1 MVEIELDGK
10 AVEVPQGSMVMHA
23 ANKLG
28 TYIPHFCYHKK
39 LSIAANCRM
48 CLVEVEKAP
57 KPLPA
62 CATPVTQGMKVFT
75 HSAKAVEAQRS
86 VMEFLLINHPLD
98 CPICDQ
104 GGECQLQDLAVGYG
118 KSNSRYEEDKRVVF
132 HKNVGPL
139 ISMQEMTRC
148 IHCTRC
154 VRFGQEV
161 AGVMEL
167 GMVNRG
173 EHSEITTFAG
183 QTIDSELS
191 GNMIDLCPV
200 GALTSKPFRY
210 AARTWELGRKRSVSP
225 HDSLGANTTIQTK
238 ANKVMRVVALEN
250 DAINECWIS
259 DRDRF
264 AYEGL
269 NSADRV
275 TTPMVKQGGQW
286 LETDWQSAMDY
297 VAHSLKTISSENGPE
312 AVAALAHPISSTEE
326 LYLLQKMI
334 RGLGSKQVETRL
346 RQTDVKGAA
355 STPWLGMSISKV
367 SELDRVLVIG
377 SFLRKEQPLIATR
390 LRAGA
395 KRGLQVLRIDAG
407 GDDWL
412 IPNTG
417 IAATPSAWL
426 NTLSEVALAV
436 AKAKSATAPAGT
448 PNLTVS
454 ATAQKIADSLLSG
467 ACSSVLLGSAAIAH
481 PQASDLHILAQFI
494 AEQAGA
500 TLGFLPVGGNAVGA
514 SLVNA
519 NGAGVESVLSGDHR
533 AVILMN
539 IEPDADLPNPTQ
551 ARAALAKANT
561 VIVLSAYKSADL
573 LEVADVILPISTFT
587 ETVST
592 FVNSEGRAQTI
603 QPAVKPLGDSRPAW
617 KVLRVLGGLLGLDG
631 FLYNMPEEVLGEALG
646 ENYCAKLSNQSTAAG
661 LTNLANGNAGS
672 SAGLERISDVGIYAG
687 DQIVRRSSAL
697 QLTRD
702 AKRGNQVGLGQ
713 VLFNE
718 LGLKEGDA
726 VRVTQGSHSVDL
738 PVTLEANLAK
748 DAVRISAGTM
758 ASAKLGSMFGP
769 VTVSKA

>member
-297 VAHSLKTISSENGPE
+297 VAHSLKTISAESGPE

-346 RQTDVKGAA
+346 RQTDIKGAA
-355 STPWLGMSISKV
+355 SAPWLGMPISKV

-390 LRAGA
+390 LRTGT
-395 KRGLQVLRIDAG
+395 KRGLQVSRIDAG

-412 IPNTG
+412 IPAKS
-417 IAATPSAWL
+417 IAATPSAWI
-426 NTLSEVALAV
+426 NALSEVALAV

-448 PNLTVS
+448 PNLPVS
-454 ATAQKIADSLLSG
+454 AAAQQIADSLLSG
-467 ACSSVLLGSAAIAH
+467 ASTSVLLGSAAIAH
-481 PQASDLHILAQFI
+481 PQASDLHVLAQFI
-494 AEQAGA
+494 AEQTGA

-519 NGAGVESVLSGDHR
+519 NGVGIESVLSGDRR

-539 IEPDADLPNPTQ
+539 IEPDADLPNPAQ

-561 VIVLSAYKSADL
+561 VIALSAYKSADL

-617 KVLRVLGGLLGLDG
+617 KVLRVLGGLLNLDG

-646 ENYCAKLSNQSTAAG
+646 ENYCTKLSNQSTASG
-661 LTNLANGNAGS
+661 LANGSAAAP
-672 SAGLERISDVGIYAG
+672 AGLERLSDVGIYAG

-713 VLFNE
+713 ALFSE

-726 VRVTQGSHSVDL
+726 VRVTQDGQSVDL
-738 PVTLEANLAK
+738 PVTLEANLATG
-748 DAVRISAGTM
+748 AVRISAGTM

>member
-10 AVEVPQGSMVMHA
+10 TVEVPQGSMVMHA

-28 TYIPHFCYHKK
+28 SYVPHFCYHKK

-118 KSNSRYEEDKRVVF
+118 KSNSRYDEEKRVVF

-139 ISMQEMTRC
+139 ISMQEMSRC

-167 GMVNRG
+167 GMINRG
-173 EHSEITTFAG
+173 EHSEISTFLG
-183 QTIDSELS
+183 QTVDSELS

-210 AARTWELGRKRSVSP
+210 EARTWELGRKRSVSP
-225 HDSLGANTTIQTK
+225 HDSLGANTTVQTK

-250 DAINECWIS
+250 EAINECWIS

-264 AYEGL
+264 SYEGL
-269 NSADRV
+269 NSQDRIS
-275 TTPMVKQGGQW
+275 TPMVKQGGQW
-286 LETDWQSAMDY
+286 LETDWQSALDY
-297 VAHSLKTISSENGPE
+297 VAHSLKTISAESG
-312 AVAALAHPISSTEE
+312 AQSIGALAHPISSAEE
-326 LYLLQKMI
+326 LHLLQKI
-334 RGLGSKQVETRL
+334 VRGIGSDQIETRL
-346 RQTDVKGAA
+346 RQTDIHSAA
-355 STPWLGMSISKV
+355 SAPWLGMPV
-367 SELDRVLVIG
+367 AHLSELDRALVIG
-377 SFLRKEQPLIATR
+377 SFLRKDQPVLAAR
-390 LRAGA
+390 LRTAS
-395 KRGLQVLRIDAG
+395 KRGLQLSRIDTG

-412 IPNTG
+412 ISDTG
-417 IAATPSAWL
+417 IAAAPSAWL

-436 AKAKSATAPAGT
+436 AKAKSVTAPDGT
-448 PNLTVS
+448 PNISVS
-454 ATAQKIADSLLSG
+454 AQAQKIADSLLSG
-467 ACSSVLLGSAAIAH
+467 TKVAVLIGSAAIAH
-481 PQASDLHILAQFI
+481 PQASDLHVLSQFI
-494 AEQAGA
+494 AQQAGA
-500 TLGFLPVGGNAVGA
+500 TLAFLPVGGNAVGA

-519 NGAGVESVLSGDHR
+519 NGAGVESVLSGDRR
-533 AVILMN
+533 AVVLMN
-539 IEPDADLPNPTQ
+539 LEPDFDLPNPEQ
-551 ARAALAKANT
+551 ARVALAKANT
-561 VIVLSAYKSADL
+561 VIAMTAYKSADL
-573 LEVADVILPISTFT
+573 LELADVILPITPYT

-592 FVNSEGRAQTI
+592 FVNAEGRAQTV
-603 QPAVKPLGDSRPAW
+603 QPSVKPLGDSRPAW
-617 KVLRVLGGLLGLDG
+617 KVLRVLGGLLSLDG
-631 FLYNMPEEVLGEALG
+631 FLFNLPEEVLGEALG
-646 ENYCAKLSNQSTAAG
+646 DHYCTRLSNQSTINTVVNG
-661 LTNLANGNAGS
+661 SLAPSN
-672 SAGLERISDVGIYAG
+672 GLERVTDINIYAG

-702 AKRGNQVGLGQ
+702 AKRANQVGLGQ
-713 VLFNE
+713 ALFSE
-718 LGLKEGDA
+718 FSLKEGDV
-726 VRVTQGSHSVDL
+726 VRVTQGSQSIDL
-738 PVTLEANLAK
+738 PATLELNLAPG
-748 DAVRISAGTM
+748 AVRISAGTV
-758 ASAKLGSMFGP
+758 ASTRLGSMFGP
-769 VTVSKA
+769 VTVSKV

>member
-10 AVEVPQGSMVMHA
+10 TVEVPQGSMVMHA

-28 TYIPHFCYHKK
+28 TYVPHFCYHKK

-118 KSNSRYEEDKRVVF
+118 KSNSRYDEEKRVVF

-167 GMVNRG
+167 GMINRG
-173 EHSEITTFAG
+173 EHSEITTFVG
-183 QTIDSELS
+183 QTVDSELS

-225 HDSLGANTTIQTK
+225 HDSLGSNTTVQAK

-250 DAINECWIS
+250 EAINECWIS

-264 AYEGL
+264 SYEGL
-269 NSADRV
+269 NSADRI

-286 LETDWQSAMDY
+286 LETDWQSALDY
-297 VAHSLKTISSENGPE
+297 VAHSLKTISAESGPE
-312 AVAALAHPISSTEE
+312 SIGALAHPISSVEE
-326 LYLLQKMI
+326 LHLLQKLV
-334 RGLGSKQVETRL
+334 RGLGSKHVETRL
-346 RQTDVKGAA
+346 RQTDVVAA
-355 STPWLGMSISKV
+355 ATAPWLGMPIAKIG
-367 SELDRVLVIG
+367 ELDRALIVG
-377 SFLRKEQPLIATR
+377 SFLRKDQPVLAARIRTAS
-390 LRAGA
+390 
-395 KRGLQVLRIDAG
+395 KRGLQVSRIDAG

-412 IPNTG
+412 IPSQG
-417 IAATPSAWL
+417 IAAAPSAWI
-426 NTLSEVALAV
+426 NTISEVAVAV
-436 AKAKSATAPAGT
+436 AKAKSVNPPSGT
-448 PNLTVS
+448 PSVS
-454 ATAQKIADSLLSG
+454 ISVEAQKIADSLLSG
-467 ACSSVLLGSAAIAH
+467 TSSAVLLGSAAISH
-481 PQASDLHILAQFI
+481 PHASDLHLLAQFI
-494 AEQAGA
+494 AEQTGA
-500 TLGFLPVGGNAVGA
+500 SLGFLPVGGNAVGA
-514 SLVNA
+514 ALVNA
-519 NGAGVESVLSGDHR
+519 NGEGVESVLSGDRR

-539 IEPDADLPNPTQ
+539 IEPDADLPNPVV
-551 ARAALAKANT
+551 ARAALGKANT
-561 VIVLSAYKSADL
+561 VIALSAYKSSDL
-573 LEVADVILPISTFT
+573 LEIADVILPISTFT

-592 FVNSEGRAQTI
+592 FVNLEGRSQTI
-603 QPAVKPLGDSRPAW
+603 QPSVKSLGDSRPAW
-617 KVLRVLGGLLGLDG
+617 KVLRVLGGLVGLDG
-631 FLYNMPEEVLGEALG
+631 FLFNMPEEVLGEALDEG
-646 ENYCAKLSNQSTAAG
+646 YCTRLNNKTSATVVTHAKAPSPGNFER
-661 LTNLANGNAGS
+661 LA
-672 SAGLERISDVGIYAG
+672 DVNIYAG

-702 AKRGNQVGLGQ
+702 AKRGNQAGLNQ
-713 VLFNE
+713 KTFTD
-718 LGLKEGDA
+718 LGLKEGDV
-726 VRVTQGSHSVDL
+726 VRITQGSQSVDM
-738 PVTLEANLAK
+738 PATLESNLASGV
-748 DAVRISAGTM
+748 VRISAGTVY
-758 ASAKLGSMFGP
+758 SAKLGSMFGP
-769 VTVSKA
+769 ITLAKA

>member
-23 ANKLG
+23 ANKIG

-118 KSNSRYEEDKRVVF
+118 KSNSRYEEEKRVVF

-225 HDSLGANTTIQTK
+225 HDSLGANTTVQTK

-264 AYEGL
+264 SYEGL
-269 NSADRV
+269 NSADRI

-286 LETDWQSAMDY
+286 LETDWESAMDY
-297 VAHSLKTISSENGPE
+297 VARSLKTISSENGPE
-312 AVAALAHPISSTEE
+312 AVAALAHPISSAEE

-334 RGLGSKQVETRL
+334 RGLGSNQVETRL
-346 RQTDVKGAA
+346 RQTDVKGASSA
-355 STPWLGMSISKV
+355 PWLGMPIAKL

-395 KRGLQVLRIDAG
+395 KRGLQVARIDAG

-412 IPNTG
+412 IPTVG
-417 IAATPSAWL
+417 IAAAPSAWL
-426 NTLSEVALAV
+426 NALSEVALAV
-436 AKAKSATAPAGT
+436 AKAKSVSAPAGT
-448 PNLTVS
+448 PNLPVS
-454 ATAQKIADSLLSG
+454 AAAQKIADSLLSG
-467 ACSSVLLGSAAIAH
+467 ASSSVLLGSAAIAH
-481 PQASDLHILAQFI
+481 PHASDLHVLAQFI
-494 AEQAGA
+494 AEQTGA

-514 SLVNA
+514 SLVGA
-519 NGAGVESVLSGDHR
+519 NGAGVESVLSGDRR

-539 IEPDADLPNPTQ
+539 IEPDADLPNPMQ

-561 VIVLSAYKSADL
+561 VIALSAYKSADL

-592 FVNSEGRAQTI
+592 FVNAEGRAQTI

-617 KVLRVLGGLLGLDG
+617 KVLRVLGGLLNLDG
-631 FLYNMPEEVLGEALG
+631 FLYNMPEEVLGEALP
-646 ENYCAKLSNQSTAAG
+646 ENYCTKLSNQSKATSLNNANAAQ
-661 LTNLANGNAGS
+661 S
-672 SAGLERISDVGIYAG
+672 SGLERLSDVGIYAG
-687 DQIVRRSSAL
+687 DQIVRRAPAL

-713 VLFNE
+713 ALFNE

-726 VRVTQGSHSVDL
+726 VRVTQDGQSVDL
-738 PVTLEANLAK
+738 PATLEVNLAK
-748 DAVRISAGTM
+748 RAVRISAGSL

>member
-23 ANKLG
+23 ANKIG

-118 KSNSRYEEDKRVVF
+118 KSNSRYEEEKRVVF

-139 ISMQEMTRC
+139 ISMQEMSRC

-167 GMVNRG
+167 GMINRG
-173 EHSEITTFAG
+173 EHSEITTFVG
-183 QTIDSELS
+183 QTVDSELS
-191 GNMIDLCPV
+191 GNMIDICPV

-225 HDSLGANTTIQTK
+225 HDSLGANTTVQTK

-250 DAINECWIS
+250 EAINECWIS

-264 AYEGL
+264 SYEGL
-269 NSADRV
+269 NSADRI

-286 LETDWQSAMDY
+286 LETDWQSALDY
-297 VAHSLKTISSENGPE
+297 VAHSLKTIAAESGAESIG
-312 AVAALAHPISSTEE
+312 ALAHPISSTEE
-326 LYLLQKMI
+326 LHLLQKLI
-334 RGLGSKQVETRL
+334 RGLGSNQVETRL
-346 RQTDVKGAA
+346 RQTDVAGASSA
-355 STPWLGMSISKV
+355 PWLGMPITKLSD
-367 SELDRVLVIG
+367 LDRALIIG
-377 SFLRKEQPLIATR
+377 SFLRKDQPVIAARIRT
-390 LRAGA
+390 AS
-395 KRGLQVLRIDAG
+395 KRGLQVTRIDAG

-412 IPNTG
+412 IASKG
-417 IAATPSAWL
+417 IAAAPSAWL
-426 NTLSEVALAV
+426 NALSEVALAI
-436 AKAKSATAPAGT
+436 AKAKSVSVPAGT
-448 PNLTVS
+448 FNLSISTQ
-454 ATAQKIADSLLSG
+454 AQQIADSLLSG
-467 ACSSVLLGSAAIAH
+467 SSSAVLLGSAAISH
-481 PQASDLHILAQFI
+481 PHASDLHVLSQFI
-494 AEQAGA
+494 AEQTGA
-500 TLGFLPVGGNAVGA
+500 TFGFLPVGGNAVGA

-519 NGAGVESVLSGDHR
+519 NGAGVQSVLSGDRR
-533 AVILMN
+533 AVVLMN
-539 IEPDADLPNPTQ
+539 IEPDSDLPNPVL
-551 ARAALAKANT
+551 ARAAFAKANT
-561 VIVLSAYKSADL
+561 VIALSAFKSADL

-592 FVNSEGRAQTI
+592 FVNAEGRVQTI
-603 QPAVKPLGDSRPAW
+603 QPSVKPLGDSRPAW
-617 KVLRVLGGLLGLDG
+617 KVLRVLGGLLNLDG
-631 FLYNMPEEVLGEALG
+631 FLFNMPEEVLGEALG
-646 ENYCAKLSNQSTAAG
+646 DNYCSKLNNQSSTNTLVYG
-661 LTNLANGNAGS
+661 NLAPHS
-672 SAGLERISDVGIYAG
+672 GLERITDVNIYAG

-702 AKRGNQVGLGQ
+702 AKRGNQIGLGQ
-713 VLFNE
+713 KLFSE
-718 LGLKEGDA
+718 LGLNDGDA
-726 VRVTQGSHSVDL
+726 IYVTQDNQSIVL
-738 PVTLEANLAK
+738 PATLEVNLAPG
-748 DAVRISAGTM
+748 AVRISAGTT

>member
-10 AVEVPQGSMVMHA
+10 LVEVPQGSMVMHA
-23 ANKLG
+23 ANKLD

-118 KSNSRYEEDKRVVF
+118 KSNSRYEEEKRVVF

-191 GNMIDLCPV
+191 GNMIDICPV

-238 ANKVMRVVALEN
+238 SNKVMRIVALEN

-269 NSADRV
+269 NSADRI

-297 VAHSLKTISSENGPE
+297 VAHSLKTISAESGPE

-334 RGLGSKQVETRL
+334 RGLGSNQVETRL

-355 STPWLGMSISKV
+355 SAPWLGMPISKL

-377 SFLRKEQPLIATR
+377 SFLRKELPLIAAR
-390 LRAGA
+390 LRTAA
-395 KRGLQVLRIDAG
+395 KRGLQVSRIDAG

-417 IAATPSAWL
+417 IVATPSAWI
-426 NTLSEVALAV
+426 NVLSEVALAV
-436 AKAKSATAPAGT
+436 AKAKSVSTPAGT

-454 ATAQKIADSLLSG
+454 ATAQKIVDSLLSG
-467 ACSSVLLGSAAIAH
+467 ASTSVLLGSAAIAH
-481 PQASDLHILAQFI
+481 PNATDLHVLAQFI
-494 AEQAGA
+494 AEQTGA

-519 NGAGVESVLSGDHR
+519 NGAGVESILSGDRR

-539 IEPDADLPNPTQ
+539 VEPDADLPNPAQ

-561 VIVLSAYKSADL
+561 VIALSAYKSADL

-592 FVNSEGRAQTI
+592 FVNAEARTQTI

-617 KVLRVLGGLLGLDG
+617 KVLRVLGSLLNLDG

-646 ENYCAKLSNQSTAAG
+646 DNYCTKLGNQSTATG
-661 LTNLANGNAGS
+661 LSNSNTGS
-672 SAGLERISDVGIYAG
+672 STGLERLSDVGIYAG
-687 DQIVRRSSAL
+687 DQIVRRAPAL

-702 AKRGNQVGLGQ
+702 AKRSNQVGLGQ
-713 VLFNE
+713 GLFSD

-726 VRVTQGSHSVDL
+726 VRVTQGAQSVDL
-738 PVTLEANLAK
+738 PVTLEANLAQG
-748 DAVRISAGTM
+748 AVRISAGTM
-758 ASAKLGSMFGP
+758 ASAQLGSMFGP

>member
-10 AVEVPQGSMVMHA
+10 TVEVPQGSMVMHA

-28 TYIPHFCYHKK
+28 TYVPHFCYHKK

-118 KSNSRYEEDKRVVF
+118 KSNSRYDEEKRVVF

-139 ISMQEMTRC
+139 ISMQEMSRC

-167 GMVNRG
+167 GMINRG
-173 EHSEITTFAG
+173 EHSEITTFVG
-183 QTIDSELS
+183 QTVDSELS

-210 AARTWELGRKRSVSP
+210 EARTWELGRKRSVSP
-225 HDSLGANTTIQTK
+225 HDSLGANTTVQTK
-238 ANKVMRVVALEN
+238 ADKVMRVVALDNE
-250 DAINECWIS
+250 DINECWIS

-269 NSADRV
+269 NNKDRV

-286 LETDWQSAMDY
+286 LETDWQSALDY
-297 VAHSLKTISSENGPE
+297 VAHSLKTISSENG
-312 AVAALAHPISSTEE
+312 AQSIGALAHPISSSEE
-326 LYLLQKMI
+326 LHLLQKMV
-334 RGLGSKQVETRL
+334 RGLGSSQIETRL
-346 RQTDVKGAA
+346 RQTDINGAA
-355 STPWLGMSISKV
+355 SAPWLGMPIAKL
-367 SELDRVLVIG
+367 SELDRALVIG
-377 SFLRKEQPLIATR
+377 SFLRKDQPVLAAR
-390 LRAGA
+390 LRTAS
-395 KRGLQVLRIDAG
+395 KRGLQVSRIDAG

-412 IPNTG
+412 ITTTG
-417 IAATPSAWL
+417 IAAAPSAWL
-426 NTLSEVALAV
+426 STLSEVALAV
-436 AKAKSATAPAGT
+436 AKAKSVSAPAGT
-448 PNLTVS
+448 PNIPVS
-454 ATAQKIADSLLSG
+454 MQAQKIADSLLSG
-467 ACSSVLLGSAAIAH
+467 TSAAVLIGSAAISH
-481 PQASDLHILAQFI
+481 PQASDLHVLSQFI
-494 AEQAGA
+494 AQQTGA

-519 NGAGVESVLSGDHR
+519 NGAGVESVLSGDCR

-539 IEPDADLPNPTQ
+539 IEPDSDLPNPQQ

-561 VIVLSAYKSADL
+561 VIALSAYQSADL
-573 LEVADVILPISTFT
+573 LEIADVILPIAPFT

-592 FVNSEGRAQTI
+592 FVNAEGRAQTI

-617 KVLRVLGGLLGLDG
+617 KVLRVLGGLLNLDG
-631 FLYNMPEEVLGEALG
+631 FLYNLPEEVLGEALG
-646 ENYCAKLSNQSTAAG
+646 DNYCTRLSNQINANS
-661 LTNLANGNAGS
+661 LSNPNLATSN
-672 SAGLERISDVGIYAG
+672 GLERLSDVNIYAG

-702 AKRGNQVGLGQ
+702 AKRGNQVGMSQ
-713 VLFNE
+713 KLFTE
-718 LGLKEGDA
+718 LGLKEGD
-726 VRVTQGSHSVDL
+726 VVQVSQGNHSIAM
-738 PVTLEANLAK
+738 PASLEANLAPS
-748 DAVRISAGTM
+748 AVRVSAGTV

-769 VTVSKA
+769 ITVSKA

>member
-10 AVEVPQGSMVMHA
+10 LVEVPQGSMVMHA
-23 ANKLG
+23 ANKLD

-118 KSNSRYEEDKRVVF
+118 KSNSRYEEEKRVVF

-191 GNMIDLCPV
+191 GNMIDICPV

-238 ANKVMRVVALEN
+238 SNKVMRIVALEN

-269 NSADRV
+269 NSADRI

-297 VAHSLKTISSENGPE
+297 VAHSLKTISAESGPE

-334 RGLGSKQVETRL
+334 RGLGSNQVETRL
-346 RQTDVKGAA
+346 RQTDVKGSA
-355 STPWLGMSISKV
+355 SAPWLGMPISKL

-377 SFLRKEQPLIATR
+377 SFLRKELPLIAAR
-390 LRAGA
+390 LRTAA
-395 KRGLQVLRIDAG
+395 KRGLQVSRIDAG

-417 IAATPSAWL
+417 IVATPSAWI
-426 NTLSEVALAV
+426 NVLSEVALAV
-436 AKAKSATAPAGT
+436 AKAKSVSTPAGT

-454 ATAQKIADSLLSG
+454 ATAQKIVDSLLSG
-467 ACSSVLLGSAAIAH
+467 ASTSVLLGSAAIAH
-481 PQASDLHILAQFI
+481 PNATDLHVLAQFI
-494 AEQAGA
+494 AEQTGA

-519 NGAGVESVLSGDHR
+519 NGAGVESILSGDRR

-539 IEPDADLPNPTQ
+539 VEPDADLPNPAQ

-561 VIVLSAYKSADL
+561 VIALSAYKSADL

-592 FVNSEGRAQTI
+592 FVNAEARTQTI

-617 KVLRVLGGLLGLDG
+617 KVLRVLGSLLNLDG

-646 ENYCAKLSNQSTAAG
+646 DNYCTKLGNQSTATG
-661 LTNLANGNAGS
+661 LSNSNTGS
-672 SAGLERISDVGIYAG
+672 STGLERLSDVGIYAG
-687 DQIVRRSSAL
+687 DQIVRRAPAL

-702 AKRGNQVGLGQ
+702 AKRSNQVGLGQ
-713 VLFNE
+713 GLFSD

-726 VRVTQGSHSVDL
+726 VRVTQGAQSVDL
-738 PVTLEANLAK
+738 PVTLEANLAQG
-748 DAVRISAGTM
+748 AVRISAGTM
-758 ASAKLGSMFGP
+758 ASAQLGSMFGP
-769 VTVSKA
+769 VTVCKA

>member
-1 MVEIELDGK
+1 VSTVEIELDGK
-10 AVEVPQGSMVMHA
+10 TVEVPQGSMVMHA

-62 CATPVTQGMKVFT
+62 CATPATQGMKVFT
-75 HSAKAVEAQRS
+75 RSAKAVEAQRS

-118 KSNSRYEEDKRVVF
+118 KSNSRYEEEKRVVF

-139 ISMQEMTRC
+139 ISMQEMSRC

-167 GMVNRG
+167 GMINRG
-173 EHSEITTFAG
+173 EHSEITTFVG
-183 QTIDSELS
+183 QTVDSELS

-210 AARTWELGRKRSVSP
+210 AARTWELGRKRSISP
-225 HDSLGANTTIQTK
+225 HDSLGANTTVQTK
-238 ANKVMRVVALEN
+238 SNKVMRVVALE
-250 DAINECWIS
+250 DEAINECWIS

-269 NSADRV
+269 NSPDRV

-286 LETDWQSAMDY
+286 LETDWQSALDY
-297 VAHSLKTISSENGPE
+297 VAHSLKTILLESGAESIG
-312 AVAALAHPISSTEE
+312 ALAHPITTTEE
-326 LYLLQKMI
+326 LHLLQKLL
-334 RGLGSKQVETRL
+334 RSLGSNLIDTRL
-346 RQTDVKGAA
+346 RQTDVKGF
-355 STPWLGMSISKV
+355 SGSPWLGMPITKIS
-367 SELDRVLVIG
+367 EIDRALVIG
-377 SFLRKEQPLIATR
+377 SFLRKDQPILAARIRTA
-390 LRAGA
+390 A

-412 IPNTG
+412 IPAMS
-417 IAATPSAWL
+417 IISSPSAWL
-426 NTLSEVALAV
+426 SSLSEVALAI
-436 AKAKSATAPAGT
+436 AKAKSVSVPAGT
-448 PNLTVS
+448 PNLPIS
-454 ATAQKIADSLLSG
+454 AQAQKIADSLLTGTST
-467 ACSSVLLGSAAIAH
+467 AVFIGSAAIAH
-481 PQASDLHILAQFI
+481 PYASDLHVLAQFI
-494 AEQAGA
+494 ADNTGA

-519 NGAGVESVLSGDHR
+519 NGAGIESILSDNLR

-539 IEPDADLPNPTQ
+539 IEPDYDLPNPTQ

-561 VIVLSAYKSADL
+561 VIALSAYKSADL

-587 ETVST
+587 ETVAT
-592 FVNSEGRAQTI
+592 FVNLEGRVQTI
-603 QPAVKPLGDSRPAW
+603 QPSVKPLGDSRPGW
-617 KVLRVLGGLLGLDG
+617 KVLRVLGGLVGLEG
-631 FLYNMPEEVLGEALG
+631 FLFNMPEEVLSEALS
-646 ENYCAKLSNQSTAAG
+646 ENYCAKLN
-661 LTNLANGNAGS
+661 NRS
-672 SAGLERISDVGIYAG
+672 SANALSNGSVVSQTGIERLSDVNIYAC
-687 DQIVRRSSAL
+687 DQIVRRAPAL

-702 AKRGNQVGLGQ
+702 AKRGTQLGLGKKI
-713 VLFNE
+713 FAE
-718 LGLKEGDA
+718 LALVEGDM
-726 VRVTQGSHSVDL
+726 VSVSQGGHTVNMPAS
-738 PVTLEANLAK
+738 LEANLAP
-748 DAVRISAGTM
+748 DVVRLSAGTL
-758 ASAKLGSMFGP
+758 ASTKMGPMFGP
-769 VTVSKA
+769 ITVSKV

>member
-10 AVEVPQGSMVMHA
+10 VVEVPQGSMVMHA

-28 TYIPHFCYHKK
+28 THIPHFCYHKK

-118 KSNSRYEEDKRVVF
+118 KSNSRYDEEKRVVF

-139 ISMQEMTRC
+139 ISMQEMSRC

-238 ANKVMRVVALEN
+238 ANKVMRVVALDN

-269 NSADRV
+269 NSPDRI

-286 LETDWQSAMDY
+286 LATDWESAMDY
-297 VAHSLKTISSENGPE
+297 VARSLKTISSESGPD

-334 RGLGSKQVETRL
+334 RGLGSNQVETRL
-346 RQTDVKGAA
+346 RQTDIRGSAST
-355 STPWLGMSISKV
+355 STPWLGMSIGKL
-367 SELDRVLVIG
+367 SELDRVLVLG
-377 SFLRKEQPLIATR
+377 SFLRKEQPLIAAR
-390 LRAGA
+390 LRTAA

-412 IPNTG
+412 IPATAMV
-417 IAATPSAWL
+417 AAPSAWM
-426 NTLSEVALAV
+426 NTLSEVVLAV
-436 AKAKSATAPAGT
+436 AKAKSASAPSGT
-448 PNLTVS
+448 PNVPVS
-454 ATAQKIADSLLSG
+454 ATAQKIADCLLSG
-467 ACSSVLLGSAAIAH
+467 TSSAVLLGSAAIAH
-481 PQASDLHILAQFI
+481 PQASDLHVLAQFI
-494 AEQAGA
+494 AEHTGA

-519 NGAGVESVLSGDHR
+519 NGVGVESVLSGDRR

-539 IEPDADLPNPTQ
+539 IEPDADLPNPAQ
-551 ARAALAKANT
+551 ARAALEKANT
-561 VIVLSAYKSADL
+561 VIALSAYQSKDL

-592 FVNSEGRAQTI
+592 FVNAEGRIQTI

-617 KVLRVLGGLLGLDG
+617 KVLRVLGGLLDLEG
-631 FLYNMPEEVLGEALG
+631 FLYNMPEEVLGEALP
-646 ENYCAKLSNQSTAAG
+646 ENYCTKLGNQSLATD
-661 LTNLANGNAGS
+661 LTKSSATL
-672 SAGLERISDVGIYAG
+672 SAGLERLADVGIYAG
-687 DQIVRRSSAL
+687 DQIVRRASAL

-702 AKRGNQVGLGQ
+702 ARRANQLGLGR
-713 VLFNE
+713 VIFTE
-718 LGLKEGDA
+718 LGLKEGDT
-726 VRVTQGSHSVDL
+726 VRVTQGSHSVEL
-738 PVTLEANLAK
+738 PATLEANLATGT
-748 DAVRISAGTM
+748 VRISAGTV
-758 ASAKLGSMFGP
+758 ASAQLGSMFGP
-769 VTVSKA
+769 VTVSRV

>member
-62 CATPVTQGMKVFT
+62 CATPVTQGMKVLT

-118 KSNSRYEEDKRVVF
+118 KSNSRYEEEKRVVF

-139 ISMQEMTRC
+139 ISMQEMSRC

-191 GNMIDLCPV
+191 GNMIDICPV

-210 AARTWELGRKRSVSP
+210 AARTWELARKRSVSP
-225 HDSLGANTTIQTK
+225 HDSLGANTTVQTK

-250 DAINECWIS
+250 EAINECWIS

-275 TTPMVKQGGQW
+275 TVPMVKQGGQW
-286 LETDWQSAMDY
+286 LETDWESAMDY
-297 VAHSLKTISSENGPE
+297 VARSLKTISAESGPE
-312 AVAALAHPISSTEE
+312 AVGALAHPISSTEE
-326 LYLLQKMI
+326 LHLLQKVI
-334 RGLGSKQVETRL
+334 RGLGSSQVDTRL
-346 RQTDVKGAA
+346 RQTDVQGAA
-355 STPWLGMSISKV
+355 TTPWLGMPIAKL
-367 SELDRVLVIG
+367 SELDRVLVVG
-377 SFLRKEQPLIATR
+377 SFLRKDQPLIAAR
-390 LRAGA
+390 LRTAA
-395 KRGLQVLRIDAG
+395 KRGLQVTRIDAG

-412 IPNTG
+412 ISTVAN
-417 IAATPSAWL
+417 ISVAPSQWV
-426 NTLSEVALAV
+426 NTLAEVASAV
-436 AKAKSATAPAGT
+436 AKAKSASLPTG
-448 PNLTVS
+448 LSVS
-454 ATAQKIADSLLSG
+454 AISPAAQAIADSLLSG
-467 ACSSVLLGSAAIAH
+467 TASAVLIGSAAQNH
-481 PQASDLHILAQFI
+481 PAASSLHGLAQFI
-494 AEQAGA
+494 SAQTGA
-500 TLGFLPVGGNAVGA
+500 TFGFLPIGGNAVGA
-514 SLVNA
+514 SLVQA
-519 NGAGVESVLSGDHR
+519 NGVGVNSVLSGERR
-533 AVILMN
+533 AVLLMN
-539 IEPDADLPNPTQ
+539 IEPDFDLPNPQ
-551 ARAALAKANT
+551 HARLALAKANT
-561 VIVLSAYKSADL
+561 VIALSAYQSPDL
-573 LEVADVILPISTFT
+573 LEVADVILPISTYT

-592 FVNSEGRAQTI
+592 FVNAEGRAQTI

-617 KVLRVLGGLLGLDG
+617 KVLRVLGGLLNLDG
-631 FLYNMPEEVLGEALG
+631 FLFNLPEEVLGEALP
-646 ENYCAKLSNQSTAAG
+646 EDYCKLLNNQGSATIASTVS
-661 LTNLANGNAGS
+661 TS
-672 SAGLERISDVGIYAG
+672 SLERVSDVNIYSG
-687 DQIVRRSSAL
+687 DQIVRRAPAL

-713 VLFNE
+713 KLFAE
-718 LGLKEGDA
+718 LGLNEGDA
-726 VRVTQGSHSVDL
+726 VRVTQDGQSVDL
-738 PVTLEANLAK
+738 PATLEANLANG
-748 DAVRISAGTM
+748 AVRISAGTL

-769 VTVSKA
+769 VTVTKA

>member
-1 MVEIELDGK
+1 
-10 AVEVPQGSMVMHA
+10 
-23 ANKLG
+23 
-28 TYIPHFCYHKK
+28 
-39 LSIAANCRM
+39 M

-57 KPLPA
+57 KALPA

-118 KSNSRYEEDKRVVF
+118 KSNSRYEEEKRVVF

-250 DAINECWIS
+250 DAVNECWIS

-269 NSADRV
+269 NSADRI

-286 LETDWQSAMDY
+286 LETDWESAMDY
-297 VAHSLKTISSENGPE
+297 VARSLKTISSESGPE
-312 AVAALAHPISSTEE
+312 AIGALAHPISSAEE
-326 LYLLQKMI
+326 LHLLQKLV
-334 RGLGSKQVETRL
+334 RGLGSNQVETRL
-346 RQTDVKGAA
+346 RQTDVNGSATA
-355 STPWLGMSISKV
+355 PWLGMTLTKV

-377 SFLRKEQPLIATR
+377 SFLRKDQPLIAVR
-390 LRAGA
+390 LRASA

-412 IPNTG
+412 IPSVG
-417 IAATPSAWL
+417 IAAAPSAWM
-426 NTLSEVALAV
+426 NALSEVALAV
-436 AKAKSATAPAGT
+436 AKAKSVSAPAGT
-448 PNLTVS
+448 FNLPVS

-467 ACSSVLLGSAAIAH
+467 STTSLLLGSAAIAH
-481 PQASDLHILAQFI
+481 PHASDLHVLAQFI
-494 AEQAGA
+494 AQQTGA

-519 NGAGVESVLSGDHR
+519 NGVGVNSVLSGDRR
-533 AVILMN
+533 AVLLMN
-539 IEPDADLPNPTQ
+539 IEPDADLPNPIQ
-551 ARAALAKANT
+551 SRAALAKAST
-561 VIVLSAYKSADL
+561 VIALSAYKSADI

-592 FVNSEGRAQTI
+592 FVNVEGRAQTI

-617 KVLRVLGGLLGLDG
+617 KVLRVLGGLLNLDG
-631 FLYNMPEEVLGEALG
+631 FLFNMPEEVLGEALG
-646 ENYCAKLSNQSTAAG
+646 ENYCTKLSNQSTAAG
-661 LTNLANGNAGS
+661 LANGNLAPLT
-672 SAGLERISDVGIYAG
+672 GLERLSDVGIYSG

-713 VLFNE
+713 ALFNE
-718 LGLKEGDA
+718 LGLKECDA
-726 VRVTQGSHSVDL
+726 VRVTQDGQSVDL
-738 PVTLEANLAK
+738 PATLEANLASG
-748 DAVRISAGTM
+748 AVRISAGTA
-758 ASAKLGSMFGP
+758 ASAQLGSMSGP

>member
-10 AVEVPQGSMVMHA
+10 TVEVPQGSMVMHA
-23 ANKLG
+23 ANKIG
-28 TYIPHFCYHKK
+28 TYVPHFCYHKK

-118 KSNSRYEEDKRVVF
+118 KSNSRYDEEKRVVF

-139 ISMQEMTRC
+139 ISMQEMSRC

-167 GMVNRG
+167 GMINRG
-173 EHSEITTFAG
+173 EHSEITTFVG
-183 QTIDSELS
+183 QTVDSELS
-191 GNMIDLCPV
+191 GNMIDICPV

-210 AARTWELGRKRSVSP
+210 GARTWELARKRSVSP
-225 HDSLGANTTIQTK
+225 HDSLGSNTTIQTK

-250 DAINECWIS
+250 EVINECWIS

-264 AYEGL
+264 SYEGL

-286 LETDWQSAMDY
+286 LETDWQSALDY
-297 VAHSLKTISSENGPE
+297 VAHSLKTISAESGPE
-312 AVAALAHPISSTEE
+312 SIGALAHPISSTEE
-326 LYLLQKMI
+326 LHLLQKLV

-346 RQTDVKGAA
+346 RQTDIASAA
-355 STPWLGMSISKV
+355 SAPWLGMPVAKV
-367 SELDRVLVIG
+367 SDLDRALIIG
-377 SFLRKEQPLIATR
+377 SFLRKDQPILSARIRTA
-390 LRAGA
+390 A
-395 KRGLQVLRIDAG
+395 KRSLQVMRVDAG

-412 IPNTG
+412 IPAMG
-417 IAATPSAWL
+417 IVAAPSAWI
-426 NTLSEVALAV
+426 NTLSEIALAV
-436 AKAKSATAPAGT
+436 AKAKSVTAPAGT
-448 PNLTVS
+448 PNVS
-454 ATAQKIADSLLSG
+454 ISERAQKIADNLLSG
-467 ACSSVLLGSAAIAH
+467 SSKVVLIGSAAIAH
-481 PQASDLHILAQFI
+481 PQASALHILAQFI
-494 AEQAGA
+494 AEQTGS

-519 NGAGVESVLSGDHR
+519 NGPGVQSILSGER
-533 AVILMN
+533 KAVVLMN

-561 VIVLSAYKSADL
+561 VIALSAFKSADL
-573 LEVADVILPISTFT
+573 LEVADVILPITPFT
-587 ETVST
+587 ESVST
-592 FVNSEGRAQTI
+592 FVNAECRAQTI
-603 QPAVKPLGDSRPAW
+603 QPAVKPLGDSRPGW
-617 KVLRVLGGLLGLDG
+617 KVLRVLGGLLNLDG
-631 FLYNMPEEVLGEALG
+631 FLFNLPEEVLGEALP
-646 ENYCAKLSNQSTAAG
+646 ENYCTRLNNQATSNTI
-661 LTNLANGNAGS
+661 ANGHVLAS
-672 SAGLERISDVGIYAG
+672 SGLERLADVNIYAG
-687 DQIVRRSSAL
+687 DQIVRRSPAL

-702 AKRGNQVGLGQ
+702 AKRGNQAGLNPQ
-713 VLFNE
+713 LFAE

-726 VRVTQGSHSVDL
+726 VRVTQDGLSVDL
-738 PVTLEANLAK
+738 PATLEANLASGT
-748 DAVRISAGTM
+748 VRISAGTV
-758 ASAKLGSMFGP
+758 ASAQLGSMFGP
-769 VTVSKA
+769 LTVSKA